1 MNSNLPPNLFSK
13 CHKLEHISLQDNGFS
28 LDQLLDIEDQLLS
41 PLNGPMSYLR
51 IDEKSLKCPFVSNV
65 TFSKC
70 GTVQK
75 INNLFN
81 IAKDTDIQCYD
92 NDGLKLSHEEF
103 SKSVEKC
110 QIFDIIEAICIATG
124 NRNMLSRNKIR

>member
-1 MNSNLPPNLFSK
+1 MHSSLPPDLFSK
-13 CHKLEHISLQDNGFS
+13 CHHLKHISLQDNDFS

-41 PLNGPMSYLR
+41 PLNGPISYLR

-65 TFSKC
+65 TYSKC
-70 GTVQK
+70 GMVQK
-75 INNLFN
+75 IDSLFN

-92 NDGLKLSHEEF
+92 NDGLKLSYEEF

-110 QIFDIIEAICIATG
+110 QIFNIIEAICIATG
-124 NRNMLSRNKIR
+124 NRNILSRNKIR